1 MKITL
6 IHPPLDDPTLPYHST
21 AYLAGHLHHNGFKD
35 VAMRDLNVEF
45 VNYCITEP
53 AVNFFYEESER
64 RLADFRSMA
73 GMNLLQQEEYLDL
86 WRQRRIEAGDLAIAA
101 RQLRARESFLDYS
114 TYLKS
119 VDLINRYFGFL
130 GSLAFPSAIGN
141 LRQLCMARFSIY
153 SLQDLFNQ
161 TLSDKLCFPLQ
172 PFFQEKIAADPE
184 IAQSDCLG
192 ISIVY
197 DHQMSY
203 ALWLA
208 RNLRQRWPEK
218 RIVLGGTSISQFY
231 KYMKNK
237 NDLSRFFSVCDAIV
251 VGEGE
256 TAICEI
262 ANTTGDLGQRPIP
275 NTITYDAHRD
285 VVRLPERIHYENVP
299 ALGAPRYDHPW
310 ELYLSPARGVNYSP
324 TRGCYW
330 NRCTFCDYGLNTDR
344 PTSPWRERKIDQV
357 VADLRTATERDRIEY
372 VYFAVDVMAPGYV
385 ERLSD
390 SMLQSEIKVKWAAEL
405 RMEKIFSPDR
415 CQKMA
420 QSGCVCISFGMESG
434 NQRILDLIDKGTKV
448 AYMGETMKNFA
459 DAGIGVQI
467 MAFKGFPT
475 ETEEEKKA
483 TYDFVQIQKDNWS
496 TGGIGT
502 FVLTGTALV
511 AKNPEKFGIRLLD
524 TPGIDIAR
532 SIAYT
537 EQEDGKRKV
546 LLGDADESFNDTD
559 NIFPEVV
566 GRPWAGGTDTLHSMI
581 FYAFYGRKFFKENVQ
596 LLKAAKPSAP
606 ANALQCRLRLKGK
619 LLDSPFDILAI
630 TANKKKHND
639 YVLAML
645 RAPAE
650 PTYADLS
657 GRLDEFPL
665 VKNRVGQESHWIAS
679 DCKSFP
685 VHPVLRRILIVGEEE
700 GLTLEE
706 LFSGFGAEVRKRLLK
721 HIDKLYQAGM
731 ISLEPSDRATGF
743 TLPINPLEIFSQT
756 LTGGAQVVSA

>member
-1 MKITL
+1 MKIAL

-21 AYLAGHLHHNGFKD
+21 AYLAGHLNHNGFNN
-35 VAMRDLNVEF
+35 VVMRDLNVEF

-53 AVNFFYEESER
+53 AVNFFYEEAEK
-64 RLADFRSMA
+64 RLGNFRSMA
-73 GMNLLQQEEYLDL
+73 GMNLLQQQEYLGL
-86 WRQRRIEAGDLAIAA
+86 WKRRRIEAGELANAT
-101 RQLRARESFLDYS
+101 RQLRDKESFLDYP
-114 TYLKS
+114 TYLKNA
-119 VDLINRYFGFL
+119 DLINQYFSFL
-130 GSLAFPSAIGN
+130 GSLAYPSAIGN
-141 LRQLCMARFSIY
+141 FRQLCMARFSIY

-161 TLSDKLCFPLQ
+161 TLSDKICFPLQ
-172 PFFQEKIAADPE
+172 PFFQEKVASDPE

-197 DHQMSY
+197 DHQMTY

-208 RNLRQRWPEK
+208 RNLRQKWPEK

-262 ANTTGDLGQRPIP
+262 ADTTGDLGQKTIP
-275 NTITYDAHRD
+275 NTITYDAYHH
-285 VVRLPERIHYENVP
+285 VVRLPEKIHYENVP
-299 ALGAPRYDHPW
+299 SLGAPRYDHPW

-357 VADLRTATERDRIEY
+357 VTDLKNATEQDKIEY

-415 CQKMA
+415 CKKMA
-420 QSGCVCISFGMESG
+420 ESGCVCISFGMESG
-434 NQRILDLIDKGTKV
+434 NQRVLDLIDKGTKV

-524 TPGIDIAR
+524 TAGIDVAR

-537 EQEDGKRKV
+537 EQENGKRTM
-546 LLGDADESFNDTD
+546 LLGDADESFHDTD
-559 NIFPEVV
+559 GIFPEVS

-581 FYAFYGRKFFKENVQ
+581 FYGVYGRKFFKENSQ
-596 LLKAAKPSAP
+596 LLKAVKPSVP
-606 ANALQCRLRLKGK
+606 ANVFQCRLRLKGN

-630 TANKKKHND
+630 AANQKRHND
-639 YVLAML
+639 HVLAML

-650 PTYADLS
+650 PTYGDLS
-657 GRLDEFPL
+657 ARLDEFPQ
-665 VKNRVGQESHWIAS
+665 VMNSMGQESHWIAS
-679 DCKSFP
+679 DYKSIP
-685 VHPVLRRILIVGEEE
+685 VHPVLRRILVVGDEQ

-706 LFSGFGAEVRKRLLK
+706 LFSGFGEEARKRLLK

-731 ISLEPSDRATGF
+731 LSLEPGKHATEF
-743 TLPINPLEIFSQT
+743 PLPINPQEVYYET
-756 LTGGAQVVSA
+756 LTAEA